1 MATVAI
7 TSEQDTIV
15 AEIQIAAPPER
26 VFSAITDPVQLLQ
39 WWGQEGMY
47 RGTKWDV
54 DLRPGGKYRSEGV
67 SQRDGSA
74 FLVHGE
80 YLEVDPPRLLVYTWN
95 PSWQKDLATTT
106 VRWELKPQSGG
117 TLVTLRHSGFGKNV
131 QAAKNHSQGWALVL
145 GWMQAFLEK
154 NITVDTRKTA

>member
-7 TSEQDTIV
+7 TPEQDTIV
-15 AEIQIAAPPER
+15 AEIQIAAPRER
-26 VFSAITDPVQLLQ
+26 VFSAITDPIQLLQ
-39 WWGQEGMY
+39 WWGQEGRY

-67 SQRDGSA
+67 SQRDGRP

-95 PSWQKDLATTT
+95 PSWQTDLSQTV
-106 VRWELKPQSGG
+106 VRWELKEHAGG
-117 TLVTLRHSGFGKNV
+117 TLVTLRHTGFGKNV
-131 QAAKNHSQGWALVL
+131 QAAKDHSQGWGSVL
-145 GWMQAFLEK
+145 GWMQAFVEK
-154 NITVDTRKTA
+154 NITVDMRKSA